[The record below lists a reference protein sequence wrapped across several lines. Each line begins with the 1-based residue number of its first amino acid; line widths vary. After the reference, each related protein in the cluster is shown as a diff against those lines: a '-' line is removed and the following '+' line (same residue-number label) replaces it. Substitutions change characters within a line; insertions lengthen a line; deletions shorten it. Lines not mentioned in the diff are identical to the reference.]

1 MEMLSSL
8 WEYVL
13 IFLLAAVPWI
23 EIAAVI
29 PLGILRDL
37 SPVWVGVLAFTG
49 NFVTVFILIVFFEKF
64 RARKKKNIEDK
75 QPSKRQKRAK
85 EIWNKY
91 GLPGIT
97 LAAPLFIGTHIAAAI
112 GMALGAR
119 KTWMTIWMTIS
130 LLIWTI
136 FLTVASYYGVDLL
149 L

>member
-112 GMALGAR
+112 GMTLGAR